1 MYRIVSVLVVLSLFT
16 IGVGPSVAAAPEVP
30 IPLDLSHLEGRLAF
44 PVFEN
49 GTYNIYTSYVDGSD
63 RRLLISE
70 ASQPDFNSDGS
81 QIAYR
86 SWKTDQR
93 GIFTTPTDNII
104 PWNIQ
109 QKAMIEAGRPIWS
122 PDDKAILFHS
132 YEDTNRNPR
141 IYYTGG
147 GEEVYL
153 PVRTDKSGKYVDLIG
168 IDPGWLPDGSIVYA
182 EKECGKCG
190 IFVISLTGGLIA
202 QLTDNPADEAPAV
215 SPDGTR
221 VAFMSTRDGTWDLY
235 VVNSDG
241 TGLARLTADAEIDGL
256 PIWAPDGETLIFASN
271 RDDGWGL
278 WAIDVA
284 SKAMAKLFS
293 LGGELDGIVH
303 PDSSKGWTEETISW
317 AP

>member
-1 MYRIVSVLVVLSLFT
+1 MYRIVSVLVVLSLF
-16 IGVGPSVAAAPEVP
+16 IVGFGPSVAAAPKATS
-30 IPLDLSHLEGRLAF
+30 PLDLSHLEGRLAF

-49 GTYNIYTSYVDGSD
+49 ETYNIYTSNIDGSD
-63 RRLLISE
+63 RLLLISE

-86 SWKTDQR
+86 SWRTDQR

-109 QKAMIEAGRPIWS
+109 QRAMVESGRPIWS
-122 PDDKAILFHS
+122 PDDKVILFHS
-132 YEDTNRNPR
+132 YEDTSRKPR

-147 GEEVYL
+147 DKEVYL
-153 PVRTDKSGKYVDLIG
+153 PIRTDKSGKYVDLIG
-168 IDPGWLPDGSIVYA
+168 IDPDWLPDGSIVYT
-182 EKECGKCG
+182 EKECEKCG
-190 IFVISLTGGLIA
+190 MFVISLTGDLIA
-202 QLTDNPADEAPAV
+202 QLTDHPADEAPAV

-221 VAFMSTRDGTWDLY
+221 VAFMSTRDGVWDLY

-241 TGLARLTADAEIDGL
+241 TGLTRLTEDTEIDGL

-271 RDDGWGL
+271 RDDEWGL
-278 WAIDVA
+278 WAIDVE
-284 SKAMAKLFS
+284 SKVMAKLFS
-293 LGGELDGIVH
+293 LGGELDGEIH
-303 PDSSKGWTEETISW
+303 QGTSKGWTEETISW